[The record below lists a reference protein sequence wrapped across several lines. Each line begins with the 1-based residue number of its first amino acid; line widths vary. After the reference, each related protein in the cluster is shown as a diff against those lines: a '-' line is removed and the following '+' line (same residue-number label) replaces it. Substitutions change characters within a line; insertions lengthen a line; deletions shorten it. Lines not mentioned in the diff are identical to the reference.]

1 MEEVLANAM
10 VVISLLYINVSNQR
24 VVHLKPIQCYM
35 SIISIN
41 QYINTKNLKIKVPN
55 SYEQNRMVADRVW
68 DGGGVGIGEML
79 FKDTSLQIVN
89 KYVLEL

>member
-1 MEEVLANAM
+1 MVL
-10 VVISLLYINVSNQR
+10 IILQHINVSNQH
-24 VVHLKPIQCYM
+24 VLHLKPTQCYM